1 MSKTQSLVSGESFTY
16 ELLWSCCTRQM
27 AVARSGEQGSHYFY
41 LTAMTMAYF
50 TFEAYVNHAL
60 RCVAPEIF
68 ENEKTHFSKGEYS
81 GTPGKLKKL
90 CELGGFDLPDTSRR
104 PYQSIR
110 LLQNLRDVVVHGKT
124 HTFESR
130 VKHLIC
136 ENPSVVES
144 KFDKFVSAKQATICL
159 DDTQAFIRWLNSKLR
174 ASFFD
179 CGLLVS
185 PLSGFHGHSNA
196 EYVEET

>member
-1 MSKTQSLVSGESFTY
+1 MD
-16 ELLWSCCTRQM
+16 
-27 AVARSGEQGSHYFY
+27 VARSSEQGSHYFY

-50 TFEAYVNHAL
+50 TFEAYLNHAL
-60 RCVAPEIF
+60 SCVAPKIF
-68 ENEKTHFSKGEYS
+68 ENERAHFSKGKYL
-81 GTPGKLKKL
+81 GTQGKLKKL

-110 LLQNLRDVVVHGKT
+110 LLQHFRDGVAHGKT

-130 VKHLIC
+130 VKHLIG

-144 KFDKFVSAKQATICL
+144 KFDKFVSAKQATMCL
-159 DDTQAFIRWLNSKLR
+159 DDTQEYIRWLNSELR

-196 EYVEET
+196 EYVEEL